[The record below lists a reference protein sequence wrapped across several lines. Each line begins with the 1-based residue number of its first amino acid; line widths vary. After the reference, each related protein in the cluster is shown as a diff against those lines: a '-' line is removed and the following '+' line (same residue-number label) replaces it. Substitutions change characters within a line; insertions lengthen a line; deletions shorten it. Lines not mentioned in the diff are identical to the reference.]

1 MIKEARIGK
10 TSHEGNAVTDVR
22 HPDHEGPLTRLAD
35 GQVWHYVT
43 DHLGTPQEMYDQDGE
58 IVWAADFSAY
68 GLTARSLAQEVDN
81 PIRFPGQYYDQE
93 SGLHYNR
100 FRYYDSQV
108 GRYINQDPIGLIGGA
123 NLYAYVVG
131 NPLSYSDSSGL
142 LPSWSDIAA
151 TASDATGGCSTNT
164 FVDDVVNNFVNVRD
178 SMSLLKAGTSLVLG
192 GRVAKRY
199 GGLTVGSAAM
209 GLVKEV
215 RSGFT
220 VTGIGSRTFVQ
231 AAATSGA
238 TWAINSVLIKG
249 AFDAGVLAGSI
260 LRTAIN
266 RAASGA
272 ACTCRK

>member
-1 MIKEARIGK
+1 
-10 TSHEGNAVTDVR
+10 
-22 HPDHEGPLTRLAD
+22 LTRLAD